1 MGTANER
8 VEALREAAGDLLEG
22 LDRVDECSLVTYL
35 GGMSGDEFSKLCA
48 SFRMAEVRDG
58 VCGLVL
64 RLSVYVA
71 VTGILL
77 WSIPRVAAAWVLLLM
92 VACGVLM
99 LVSACMDVTAFLRLQ
114 RRCMVGLGMGVLDA
128 LVYGCGSGEVIR
140 DFCNKVNGVGDAN
153 A

>member
-8 VEALREAAGDLLEG
+8 VEVLREAAGDLLEG
-22 LDRVDECSLVTYL
+22 LDRVDERSLVTYL
-35 GGMSGDEFSKLCA
+35 GGMSEDAFSGLCA
-48 SFRMAEVRDG
+48 TFRMAEVRDG

-77 WSIPRVAAAWVLLLM
+77 WSISRVAAAWVLLLM

-99 LVSACMDVTAFLRLQ
+99 LVSACMDVIAFLRLQ
-114 RRCMVGLGMGVLDA
+114 RRSMVGLGMGILDV
-128 LVYGCGSGEVIR
+128 LVYGYGTGEAIR

-153 A
+153 V